1 MQIEQQGEYKMVT
14 IYDIARRVGCASSTV
29 SKALNN
35 SNTISSKRKEE
46 ILATAKEMGYV
57 PNSNARQLA
66 TKNSWSIGILFS
78 EDLNIGI
85 EHHFFSGVLQAFKT
99 YVEALGYEVTF
110 VSKKV
115 GTQSLT
121 YLEWCK
127 YKNVDGVLIL
137 TVDVDDVN
145 LKELTEGGI
154 PIVTVD
160 NGLIN
165 VPTIISDNFQGTR
178 MVLDYLMLKG
188 AKRIAHIAGPLR
200 SFSAQERLNGYKDV
214 LTKSGYD
221 VDEKLIVEANNYDY
235 KSGKNALI
243 QLIKQSGE
251 VPEAIYAASDDIALG
266 AIIAL
271 KELGYKVPEDVSVVG
286 FDNIEL
292 TRYTSPSLTTVSQ
305 DKVMIGTEAAKHLI
319 SLINKETNKL
329 PGIVKRVPVELI
341 IRESTK

>member
-1 MQIEQQGEYKMVT
+1 MVT
-14 IYDIARRVGCASSTV
+14 IYDIAKRVGCASSTV

-35 SNTISSKRKEE
+35 SKTISAKRKEE
-46 ILATAKEMGYV
+46 ILAAAKEMGYV

-78 EDLNIGI
+78 EDLNIGL
-85 EHHFFSGVLQAFKT
+85 EHHFFAGVLQAFKA

-115 GTQSLT
+115 STQSLT

-127 YKNVDGVLIL
+127 YKNIDGVLIL
-137 TVDVDDVN
+137 TVDVDDTN
-145 LKELTEGGI
+145 LKELTESGI

-165 VPTIISDNFQGTR
+165 VPTIISDNYQGTR

-188 AKRIAHIAGPLR
+188 AKHIAHIAGPMR
-200 SFSAQERLNGYKDV
+200 SFSGQERLSAFKDV
-214 LTKSGYD
+214 LSKSGFK
-221 VDEKLIVEANNYDY
+221 VDDNLIVEAYNYDY
-235 KSGKNALI
+235 NSGKNALI
-243 QLIKQSGE
+243 QLLKQNSE
-251 VPEAIYAASDDIALG
+251 VPDAIYAASDDIALG

-271 KELGYKVPEDVSVVG
+271 KELGYQVPLDVSVVG

-305 DKVMIGTEAAKHLI
+305 DKVKIGTEAAKHLI
-319 SLINKETNKL
+319 SLINKETNTS